1 MQDAKFQDFNWDPQH
16 PQKTENI
23 GKSHTGPKKR
33 PQSLSNLKFF
43 NDYIIKFIKQR
54 KTSEHCYT
62 TISLIANIAECLPF
76 GICTNLVKLTTL
88 VEYVFPQRG
97 SDQLQ
102 TERAGSWCLFY
113 FSTFAKVKK
122 LQKEINYFRLPFC

>member
-1 MQDAKFQDFNWDPQH
+1 MQDAKFQNFNWDPQH

-23 GKSHTGPKKR
+23 GKSHTGPKRR

-62 TISLIANIAECLPF
+62 TISFIANIAECLPF
-76 GICTNLVKLTTL
+76 GICTNSMKLPTLVKDM
-88 VEYVFPQRG
+88 FPQRG
-97 SDQLQ
+97 SDLCL

-113 FSTFAKVKK
+113 LRTVAKIKK
-122 LQKEINYFRLPFC
+122 LHKKINYFWLPFC